1 MNDCLMEVNNLR
13 LEANQQT
20 ILEVDRLTLFPGQ
33 VLGVM
38 GPNGAGKTSLLLV
51 LASLIPPTS
60 GTIKYRGEELA
71 RIDLVHWRRRT
82 AMVFQEPL
90 LLNTTV
96 QENVATGLKIRGVP
110 SSEQK
115 TRIAE
120 WMNRLKIDHL
130 AQRSVRNLSGGE
142 AQRVSLARALV
153 LEPEILFL
161 DEPFSALDQTT
172 RESLLEEIGM
182 ILETTRTT
190 TVFVTHRQSEA
201 HALADTICHLENG
214 RITGQEVLEKKQ
226 KPLYLGISSVFY
238 PPP

>member
-1 MNDCLMEVNNLR
+1 MNGCLMEVDNLR
-13 LEANQQT
+13 LEANHQT
-20 ILEVDRLTLFPGQ
+20 ILEVDHLSLFPGQ

-60 GTIKYRGEELA
+60 GSVRYRGEDLA
-71 RIDLVHWRRRT
+71 QMNLVQWRRRI

-96 QENVATGLKIRGVP
+96 HDNVATGLKIRGVP
-110 SSEQK
+110 GPEQK
-115 TRIAE
+115 TRIEE
-120 WMNRLKIDHL
+120 WMNRLKIEHL
-130 AQRSVRNLSGGE
+130 SQRSVRNLSGGE
-142 AQRVSLARALV
+142 AQRVSLARAMV

-161 DEPFSALDQTT
+161 DEPFSALDQDT
-172 RESLLEEIGM
+172 REALLEEIGT

-201 HALADTICHLENG
+201 HALADTICHIEHGSIVG
-214 RITGQEVLEKKQ
+214 REALEKK
-226 KPLYLGISSVFY
+226 KDRCLKA
-238 PPP
+238 